1 MFRLKIQVQESNM
14 STELKVMGVGKSF
27 RSECKG
33 KSLRAELWSTSTSI
47 N

>member
-27 RSECKG
+27 RSAKE
-33 KSLRAELWSTSTSI
+33 RV
-47 N
+47 